1 MPDQKTGLADPGREH
16 EGQIAAS
23 VDEGC
28 ETIESIGSIVIDNQQ
43 LFDGV
48 PAIQAVIFDLDGTLL
63 DTLADLAHAGNQV
76 LLAHDL
82 PAAPIEAYKKFVGAG
97 ARNLMQ
103 RAFAASGRSLDVADP
118 WLDHLAGEFGQVYD
132 TCWSIQT
139 KPYPGIQT
147 LLKDLSDLGVDLMI
161 LSNKP
166 DVFTRKI
173 TGHYFADIPFLAVCG
188 KQTDWPLKPDPS
200 LALDLC
206 SRSGIAAGRT
216 VFVGDS
222 GSDMQ
227 TGRNGNFLP
236 LGVLWGFRSADELIQ
251 NGAAHLFHEPAQL
264 GEWLVRH
271 ADKKRIRS
279 IHFLN

>member
-16 EGQIAAS
+16 EVQIAAS

-28 ETIESIGSIVIDNQQ
+28 EAMQNIDSAIFGSERLVDANPEIE
-43 LFDGV
+43 
-48 PAIQAVIFDLDGTLL
+48 AVIFDLDGTLL
-63 DTLADLAHAGNQV
+63 DTLDDLAYAGNQV
-76 LLAHDL
+76 LLAHDM
-82 PAAPIEAYKKFVGAG
+82 PAAPIDAYKQFVGAG

-103 RAFAASGRSLDVADP
+103 RAFAAAGRPLDVADP
-118 WLDHLAGEFGQVYD
+118 WLDQLAVEFGRVYD
-132 TCWSIQT
+132 TCWSMQT

-147 LLKDLSDLGVDLMI
+147 LLEDLSALGIDLMI

-227 TGRNGNFLP
+227 TGRNGHFLP